1 MLGLIKLIR
10 HIKIIRF
17 LLNSTLYDF
26 KKLNDIIVVNKHVNK
41 RKLHNQ
47 ELHYNQLYW
56 EKFFLY
62 QPKTNYILE
71 ECRLQGVRKLAVN
84 ANVSG

>member
-47 ELHYNQLYW
+47 ELHYNQLY
-56 EKFFLY
+56 
-62 QPKTNYILE
+62 
-71 ECRLQGVRKLAVN
+71 
-84 ANVSG
+84 